1 LKRDARLKGR
11 AFFFLEYIR
20 WIMSRRSVFQH
31 LRREHGLRRDGRDRN
46 RDQRHYQDKNQGK
59 KENGAFVLSL
69 VSLLRLASSGLR

>member
-20 WIMSRRSVFQH
+20 WIMSRRSVFLH
-31 LRREHGLRRDGRDRN
+31 IRREHGLRRDGGDRN
-46 RDQRHYQDKNQGK
+46 RDQRDHQYKTQGK
-59 KENGAFVLSL
+59 MENGAFVSSH